1 MRKIKQSVENR
12 FAENTNG
19 NIAIM
24 FAFTFSLLMLFT
36 GGALDFAR
44 YNAVR
49 ADLIESLDASGLAM
63 AQLDA
68 MNGPELR
75 NLSDSERKEYLKAY
89 GKDFFFENFNHE
101 DIIDG
106 LSIDYDIDN
115 TKITPRAQGTLKTLL
130 LHVGTDLLGLPGG
143 GFESLAM
150 TTDTEITRAATGNT
164 EVTLVLDTTGSM
176 NSGSKMS
183 DLKDAA
189 NEFVDILIRN
199 DQSQFYSKVAVVP
212 YGGSVNLGAA
222 QAAVAR
228 GPILPAKSITGINKN
243 SKVTITAPNHG
254 FVNNDYIVIK
264 NVNGMTQINN
274 TGENVYRVQNA
285 TANTFQIKKNT
296 GSTWVD
302 SSSYSN
308 YASGGEIY
316 CASGNGCRY
325 NYFVNQSGSRR
336 LFEITSC
343 VSERNGA
350 QAYTDAGPAG
360 ATFGRV
366 YGPIGGAYMCPPSQA
381 VGLTANR
388 TQAHATI
395 NALAANGNTGG
406 HVGVAWGWYAVSPNF
421 ASMFTGDSAPAAYDD
436 DVAKSIVLM
445 TDGEYNSSYCNG
457 VVSQSSTSGSG
468 GSTDHINCNAP
479 NGHSFDQ
486 AQSLC
491 AAMKTAG
498 VTVYTV
504 GFQIVNDQRA
514 RDLMTNCATGPSY
527 AYLAEDGAALKRVF
541 ADIAQNIAKLHVSR

>member
-1 MRKIKQSVENR
+1 MRDLNQFGRNKD
-12 FAENTNG
+12 G

-24 FAFTFSLLMLFT
+24 FAFMFSLLMLFT

-75 NLSDSERKEYLKAY
+75 NLSDSERKDYLKAY
-89 GKDFFFENFNHE
+89 GRDFFHENFNHE
-101 DIIDG
+101 DVIDG
-106 LSIDYDIDN
+106 LSVDYDIDN

-130 LHVGTDLLGLPGG
+130 LHVGSDLLGLPGG
-143 GFESLAM
+143 GFASLSM

-164 EVTLVLDTTGSM
+164 EVTLALDTTGSM
-176 NSGSKMS
+176 NSGSKMA
-183 DLKDAA
+183 DLKAAA
-189 NEFVDILIRN
+189 NEFVDILIRD

-212 YGGSVNLGAA
+212 YGGSVKLSAA
-222 QAAVAR
+222 DAIAAR
-228 GPILPAKSITGINKN
+228 GSIIPPNAITGITR
-243 SKVTITAPNHG
+243 SSVATITAPNHG
-254 FVNNDYIVIK
+254 FANNAFVVIK

-274 TGENVYRVQNA
+274 TGENVYKVQNA
-285 TANTFQIKKNT
+285 TANTFQLKKNT
-296 GSTWVD
+296 SSTWVD

-308 YASGGEIY
+308 YSNGGQIY
-316 CASGNGCRY
+316 CASGNRCQY
-325 NYFVNQSGSRR
+325 SYFVNQSGSRR
-336 LFEITSC
+336 LFEITNC
-343 VSERNGA
+343 VSERSGP
-350 QAYTDAGPAG
+350 QAYTDANPAS
-360 ATFGRV
+360 ASLAPV
-366 YGPIGGAYMCPPSQA
+366 YGPIGSAYMCPPSQV

-388 TQAHATI
+388 TQAHSTI

-406 HVGVAWGWYAVSPNF
+406 HVGVAWAWYAIAPNF
-421 ASMFTGDSAPAAYDD
+421 DTFFTGESAPAAYES

-468 GSTDHINCNAP
+468 GSNDHINCNAP

-491 AAMKTAG
+491 AAAKTAG
-498 VTVYTV
+498 VTIYTV

-527 AYLAEDGAALKRVF
+527 QYLAEDGAALKRVF